1 MNMDKTI
8 KFISRSTYHFNV
20 AQKPFPAAQAIPDW
34 WKNSP
39 SYIQPDST
47 PTKKFRVRNGM
58 ANTAFKKCAPML
70 DGLTSGYIIPLW
82 ADVQVDMDEGVPF
95 INWRVTEDVFTMHG
109 EQASQMPSPP
119 GYHKMIFKYT
129 NPWRIITPPG
139 YSILVIEPL
148 GYRHLPFRPVPAVI
162 DTDVSTL
169 ELLFPVWVKDNIDEV
184 VPVGTPI
191 AQIIPFKRDSWQA
204 EIIEG
209 TKEEYNMVQ
218 DANFGKYLVNHYSR
232 HVRQKKS
239 YK

>member
-1 MNMDKTI
+1 MDKKI

-20 AQKPFPAAQAIPDW
+20 ADKPFPASKAIPDW

-39 SYIQPDST
+39 TYINPDNS
-47 PTKKFRVRNGM
+47 PTKQFRVRNRM

-82 ADVQVDMDEGVPF
+82 ADVQVNMDQGLPF

-109 EQASQMPSPP
+109 EQASHQPHPA
-119 GYHKMIFKYT
+119 GYHKNVFKYL

-139 YSILVIEPL
+139 YSILVVEPL
-148 GYRHLPFRPVPAVI
+148 GYRELPFRPIPAVI

-169 ELLFPVWVKDNIDEV
+169 ELLFPVWVKNDLDTV
-184 VPVGTPI
+184 VEAGTPVV
-191 AQIIPFKRDSWQA
+191 QIIPFKRDSWQA

-209 TKEEYNMVQ
+209 TKEEYETLE
-218 DANFGKYLVNHYSR
+218 DANFGKHLVNHYMR
-232 HVRQKKS
+232 HVRQSKS